1 MPVRNGFTLIE
12 LMVVIAIVAILSSI
26 GYPSFR
32 ELILNNRLTAQTN
45 ALLGTLQYARSEA
58 VTQKREVTVCPS
70 PDQATC
76 DDTAPADWRLDII
89 VLLDNGTVARV
100 LPASADVTILGDAT
114 DSIVFDIDGTSL
126 ANGELRI
133 CDDRGDANSRT
144 LLVNGVGQARSR
156 AFQNGDLACE

>member
-58 VTQKREVTVCPS
+58 VTQKRRVIVCPS
-70 PDQATC
+70 RDQATC
-76 DDTAPADWRLDII
+76 EDDPADWQRAII

-100 LPASADVTILGDAT
+100 LPASADLTILDDAT
-114 DSIVFDIDGTSL
+114 DSIVFEIDGTSL